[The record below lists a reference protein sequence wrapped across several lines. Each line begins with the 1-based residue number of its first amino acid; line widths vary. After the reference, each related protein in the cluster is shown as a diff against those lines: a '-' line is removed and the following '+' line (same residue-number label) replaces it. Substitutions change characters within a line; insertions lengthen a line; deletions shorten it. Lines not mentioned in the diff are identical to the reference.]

1 MSAAPPGLGRVLAR
15 IEEIRSFDRAAP
27 GFQSTY
33 RSAVLEVAS
42 DASHAVDPQPLV
54 APRAT
59 TPMVASGELPSGSAQ
74 WRSSIVRAADAAGID
89 RDLLTAVVWSESD
102 FVADAVS
109 PAGAVGLAQ
118 LMPGTADAL
127 GVDPYDPE
135 QNLAGGAR
143 FLAEMLD
150 RFGSFDL
157 ALAAYNAGPARLAE
171 HLDDPTSNPLPE
183 ETERYVD
190 IVLARYDQLAGGQP

>member
-27 GFQSTY
+27 GFQSAY
-33 RSAVLEVAS
+33 EAALI
-42 DASHAVDPQPLV
+42 DAGSTTDDLGVSHARG
-54 APRAT
+54 PRWRPDTAT
-59 TPMVASGELPSGSAQ
+59 AADALPPDAARWRGSIA
-74 WRSSIVRAADAAGID
+74 RAADAAGLD
-89 RDLLTAVVWSESD
+89 RNLMTAVVWSESD

-109 PAGAVGLAQ
+109 HAGAIGLAQ
-118 LMPGTADAL
+118 LMPGTAEAL

-150 RFGSFDL
+150 RFGTPEL
-157 ALAAYNAGPARLAE
+157 ALAAYNAGPTRLAE
-171 HLDDPTSNPLPE
+171 HLENPGATPLPT
-183 ETERYVD
+183 ETDRYVEV
-190 IVLARYDQLAGGQP
+190 VLGRYELLTGARP